1 MSAAVPDVP
10 TSPRGLAGILMG
22 VASRLDEADAPPS
35 FQRTQTLILIALA
48 IQTFYPMLPL

>member
-10 TSPRGLAGILMG
+10 TSPRGLAGLLMG

-48 IQTFYPMLPL
+48 IQTFYPMLPI

>member
-10 TSPRGLAGILMG
+10 TSPRGLAGVLMG
-22 VASRLDEADAPPS
+22 VASRLDEADTPPS